1 MILNFLADKLLGNPI
16 RTLSTPYKSI
26 FLTFDDGP
34 EPGMTEKVLDLLD
47 AVGVKGTFFV
57 IAEKAKKHPALLKE
71 IQARSHSVG
80 NHSLDHRF
88 VRYFNGYSPTLQWI
102 GDSEKMISDLLG
114 TPTIGFR
121 PPWGVR
127 TPALTRALQEL
138 QMPLILWNTRF
149 YDAVTPWTPQKAL
162 RSIQDAQSGAIVL
175 LHDRQPEDRM
185 PIFLN
190 SLQVYIDAAK
200 KNGFEMRNLAGVGLT

>member
-1 MILNFLADKLLGNPI
+1 MTLKPV
-16 RTLSTPYKSI
+16 RTIATVHKSI

-47 AVGVKGTFFV
+47 DFEIKATFFV
-57 IAEKAKKHPALLKE
+57 IAEKARKYPTLLKE
-71 IQARSHSVG
+71 IQARAHSIG

-88 VRYFNGYSPTLQWI
+88 SRYFNGYASTLKWI
-102 GDSEKMISDLLG
+102 GDSEKIISDLIG
-114 TPTIGFR
+114 AQTIGFR

-127 TPALTRALQEL
+127 TPALTRVLEQL

-149 YDAVTPWTPQKAL
+149 YDAVVPWTPEKAL
-162 RSIQDAQSGAIVL
+162 RSIQNAQSGAIVL

-185 PIFLN
+185 PLFLN
-190 SLQVYIDAAK
+190 ALRVYIDAAK
-200 KNGFEMRNLAGVGLT
+200 KDGFEMRNLSRSEVI